1 MVDAM
6 TANHSRVKADRDVCI
21 GAGLCAMA
29 AARVFDQSAA
39 DGRVEVLVTHPS
51 AEDSET
57 VDEAIALCPSGALSW
72 TH

>member
-1 MVDAM
+1 
-6 TANHSRVKADRDVCI
+6 
-21 GAGLCAMA
+21 MA

-72 TH
+72 THERDAAEGA